1 MGRQSPARLMTTP
14 NRSPDF
20 TPATIARFTHL
31 GLPTETI
38 SPWLDQQLSR
48 RTDPDFA
55 ALFADHI
62 DLPGIHPADY
72 LHKIIPTP
80 SGDLLG
86 GIRFYGQ
93 HITKPFVELLA
104 WTGPIDLPAWRT
116 AITAAWSRFNPTQF
130 RVLATNQPDFAGAVI
145 DQSIH
150 VGRAGVMAET
160 PTTPRVALQPCPNPA
175 DAAAEVAAWYDAFAA
190 DHPTVAAELHPAD
203 TAELAAC
210 HADGTLDFITID
222 GAIAGLIATEPGPI
236 DWLHGHVMIEE
247 ILAPAH
253 RGRGIAAQAQRLLAA
268 RLATTHGSDTLITGT
283 IQRLNIASH
292 RAATNAG
299 RPAIMDYRF
308 LPLG

>member
-1 MGRQSPARLMTTP
+1 MHPA

-20 TPATIARFTHL
+20 ISGTIARFTAL
-31 GLPTETI
+31 GLPTETV
-38 SPWLDQQLSR
+38 PLWLYQQLCRCS
-48 RTDPDFA
+48 DPEFA
-55 ALFADHI
+55 ALFADHL
-62 DLPGIHPADY
+62 DLPGICPADY
-72 LHKIIPTP
+72 LHKVIPTP
-80 SGDLLG
+80 SGALLG

-93 HITKPFVELLA
+93 DSTKPFVELLA

-116 AITAAWSRFNPTQF
+116 AITTAWSRFKPTQF
-130 RVLATNQPDFAGAVI
+130 RMLAVNQPEFAGAVI

-150 VGRAGVMAET
+150 AGRAGVMAET
-160 PTTPRVALQPCPNPA
+160 PTTPGVALRPCPNPA

-190 DHPTVAAELHPAD
+190 DHPTLAAELHPAD

-210 HADGTLDFITID
+210 HANGTLDFITID
-222 GAIAGLIATEPGPI
+222 GAVAGLIATAPGPI

-253 RGRGIAAQAQRLLAA
+253 RGRGAAAQAQRLLAA
-268 RLATTHGSDTLITGT
+268 RLATTHGSETLITGT
-283 IQRLNIASH
+283 IHRLNIASH
-292 RAATNAG
+292 RTAINAG